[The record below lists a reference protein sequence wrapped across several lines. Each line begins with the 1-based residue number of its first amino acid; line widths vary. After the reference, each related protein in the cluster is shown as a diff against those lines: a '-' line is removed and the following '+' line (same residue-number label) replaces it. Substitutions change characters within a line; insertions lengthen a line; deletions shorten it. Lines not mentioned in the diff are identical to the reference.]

1 MSSEEF
7 TPAKLTCRDKVRLM
21 SHLTATELDAG
32 LAYVRDSP
40 PDNGRV
46 ELIVRR
52 PARGEREVLDQ
63 VELNMA
69 EGVAGDTWNVRGS
82 RRTDDG
88 SAHPEMQLNL
98 INARVSALI
107 AVDHQRRALAGD
119 QLHLDLDLSETNLPA
134 GTRLS
139 LGSAVIEI
147 TAQPHLGCAKFTER
161 FGLDAH
167 RWVNSALG
175 EVLKL
180 RGVNAR
186 VLTPGIVAHGDVVAK
201 L

>member
-1 MSSEEF
+1 
-7 TPAKLTCRDKVRLM
+7 M
-21 SHLTATELDAG
+21 SHITATELDAG
-32 LAYVRDSP
+32 FTHVRDSP
-40 PDNGRV
+40 QDNGRV

-52 PARGEREVLDQ
+52 PALGQREVLDQ
-63 VELNMA
+63 VELNTA
-69 EGVAGDTWNVRGS
+69 EGVAGDTWSGRGS
-82 RRTDDG
+82 KRTEDG
-88 SAHPEMQLNL
+88 SPHPDMQLNL
-98 INARVSALI
+98 INARVAALI
-107 AVDHQRRALAGD
+107 AVDPDRRALAGD
-119 QLHLDLDLSETNLPA
+119 QLHLDLDLSEANLPA

-147 TAQPHLGCAKFTER
+147 TDQPHLGCAKFTER

-175 EVLKL
+175 KVLKL

-186 VLTPGIVAHGDVVAK
+186 VLTPGIVAHGDIVAK